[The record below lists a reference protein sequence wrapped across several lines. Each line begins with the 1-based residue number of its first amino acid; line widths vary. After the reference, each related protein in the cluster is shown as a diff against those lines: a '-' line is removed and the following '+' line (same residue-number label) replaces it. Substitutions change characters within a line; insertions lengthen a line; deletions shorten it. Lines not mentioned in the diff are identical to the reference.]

1 MKQPKRSKYGSRG
14 GESWTKSKQLFR
26 QGRNRENKE
35 IELAQTIINSNHKLL
50 KYYSE
55 VLGSL
60 TREGP
65 RKAVRTAIKATK
77 EYAKQEGIEWGQQE

>member
-1 MKQPKRSKYGSRG
+1 MKQPNRSKYGSRG
-14 GESWTKSKQLFR
+14 GKSWTKSKQLFR
-26 QGRNRENKE
+26 RGRNSENKE
-35 IELAQTIINSNHKLL
+35 IKLAQTIINSNHKLL

-60 TREGP
+60 TGEGP

-77 EYAKQEGIEWGQQE
+77 EYAEETGIAWRI